1 MNDANK
7 KMTEAEL
14 IEGCIH
20 GDQKFQ
26 YMLYRKFA
34 PTMLAVCRRY
44 TNSLEDAEDVL
55 QDGFIKVFNNLDKY
69 RRDGSLEGWVRRIM
83 VNTALN
89 QYRSNLK
96 TLYQLDIDELQQVI
110 EDARPSNFDKLNAN
124 VLLKMIETL
133 PDGYK
138 LIFNLY
144 EIEGY
149 AHKEIAEMLN
159 ISINTS
165 KSQLLKARR
174 VLQKKLEELT
184 THENKVLERY
194 KD

>member
-7 KMTEAEL
+7 NMTEDEL
-14 IEGCIH
+14 LEGCTQ
-20 GDQKFQ
+20 GLQKYQ
-26 YMLYRKFA
+26 YLLYKKFA

-44 TNSLEDAEDVL
+44 TNSVEDAEDVL
-55 QDGFIKVFNNLDKY
+55 QDGFIKVYNNLDKY

-96 TLYQLDIDELQQVI
+96 SLYQLDIDELQGVI
-110 EDARPSNFDKLNAN
+110 EDARPSNFDNINTN
-124 VLLKMIETL
+124 VLLKMIDSL

-159 ISINTS
+159 LSINTS

-174 VLQKKLEELT
+174 VLRKKLEELT
-184 THENKVLERY
+184 TLENRKLEYY
-194 KD
+194 KE

>member
-7 KMTEAEL
+7 KMTEEEL
-14 IEGCIH
+14 LEGCIQ

-26 YMLYRKFA
+26 YMLYKKFA

-110 EDARPSNFDKLNAN
+110 EDVRPSNFDKLNAN

-184 THENKVLERY
+184 AHETKVLEKY